1 MATTLTLAGQSA
13 AVQATARYPRLVYD
27 GKTIDIAHPLTAVL
41 YEDVPVAGANVST
54 SGVREVLAERVD
66 KYCTMQ
72 VLCRPVIARAIQR
85 MIRDWTATGK
95 RVELYVDRFLRAWW
109 GFDEDAA
116 TDSNGGNAFTASAGG
131 TLTYAALTEGKGINV
146 PTSGRLSASLV
157 STLAGGAGNVFLLA
171 AEGTLALQFK
181 PSWAGNDGAEHVL
194 LDCLTPGTP
203 SKNRLTLKKR
213 ASNVLHFTLAGAN
226 GAEVGVELAV
236 TFGAST
242 EQTMLAEWDGATVKM
257 RLGAAAVV
265 STLRFPIVAAASRIA
280 GTGLLSGQTSPT
292 ANGIEQSMDAAPS
305 IVVLGSDYDAALGRA
320 TGVCGMLAV
329 YQAAYGLPDSLGTY
343 QHPWRTYYP
352 TAELDLAAYAP
363 GRLMPSREISAYQ
376 LRFREVA

>member
-27 GKTIDIAHPLTAVL
+27 GKTIDIAHPLTGVL
-41 YEDVPVAGANVST
+41 YEDVPIAGANVST
-54 SGVREVLAERVD
+54 SGAREVLAERVD
-66 KYCTMQ
+66 KYCTLQ

-95 RVELYVDRFLRAWW
+95 QVELYVDRYLRAWW

-116 TDSNGGNAFTASAGG
+116 ADNNGGNAFAASAGG
-131 TLTYAALTEGKGINV
+131 ALTYAALIEGKGINV
-146 PTSGRLSASLV
+146 PTTGRLSASLL

-171 AEGTLALQFK
+171 AEGSLVIQFK
-181 PSWAGNDGAEHVL
+181 PPWAGADGAEHVL
-194 LDCLTPGTP
+194 LDCLMPSTP

-213 ASNVLHFTLAGAN
+213 ADNILHFTLAGGN

-236 TFGAST
+236 TFAASI
-242 EQTMLAEWDGATVKM
+242 EQTILVEWDGTTVKL
-257 RLGAAAVV
+257 RLGSAAAV
-265 STLRFPIVAAASRIA
+265 STLRYPIVAAAARIA
-280 GTGLLSGQTSPT
+280 GTGLLSGQTSTT
-292 ANGIEQSMDAAPS
+292 ANGTEQAMDAAPS
-305 IVVLGSDYDAALGRA
+305 TVVVGSDYDAVLGRA

-329 YQAAYGLPDSLGTY
+329 YQAAYGAPEALGSY

-363 GRLMPSREISAYQ
+363 GRPIPSREISAYQ
-376 LRFREVA
+376 LRFREAA